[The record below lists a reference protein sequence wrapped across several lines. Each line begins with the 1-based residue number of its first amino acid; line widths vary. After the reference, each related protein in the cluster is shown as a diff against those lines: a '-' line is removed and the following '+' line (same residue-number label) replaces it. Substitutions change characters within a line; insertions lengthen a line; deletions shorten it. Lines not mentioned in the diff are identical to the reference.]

1 MSDKNPKHPLKKKK
15 VAQKVNTAGSENEEA
30 VTGSK
35 HKKHIYE
42 QVYMKMQNLPY
53 DYKIIIVP
61 ERAGVR
67 KVLASVLF
75 ACPGKAELSFR
86 H

>member
-1 MSDKNPKHPLKKKK
+1 
-15 VAQKVNTAGSENEEA
+15 
-30 VTGSK
+30 
-35 HKKHIYE
+35 
-42 QVYMKMQNLPY
+42 MKMQNLPY

-75 ACPGKAELSFR
+75 ACPGKAGLSFR